1 MPVTYTPLP
10 PPQLRSANPLGLRQ
24 LATVTCNKGEIV
36 LQRSFRTTS
45 LAMCKQSLQGELSSA
60 SKETPLADL
69 LIPRLWS
76 RGRTQERG
84 GKDEGGYGEGETGA
98 GPVPGTP
105 RPAGAGRAASPAP
118 RRVKAGRRGR
128 GAASDQP
135 GCGEGCTSR
144 RDRCR
149 NEQNVV
155 RNGSGG
161 EGELGFSDLWHRVPT
176 PRPPQA
182 RLDRH
187 WGTGRSGHRPQ
198 PGTPGTPGPGSRPLS
213 MFYANFMPK
222 LARTSWTVETLQ
234 TGDKMM
240 GGRFVGSTDP
250 VMDMLSASITV
261 DQRLAEVDI
270 QGSIAYAKALE
281 KAGIL
286 SKSELEKIL
295 SGLEKISE
303 EWSKG
308 VFVLTQTDED
318 IHTANERRLKELIGD
333 IAGKL
338 HTGRSRNDQVVTDL
352 KLFMKS
358 SLSVISAHLLQL
370 IKTLVERAAI
380 EIDVILP
387 GYTHLQKA
395 QPIRWSQ
402 FLLSHAVAL
411 TRDSE
416 RLVEIKKRI
425 NVLPLGSGA
434 LAGNPLEIDRELLR
448 SELDFA
454 SISLNSMD
462 AVSERDFVV
471 EFLSVATLLMI
482 HLSKMAEDLIIY
494 STSEFGFL
502 TLSDTYCT
510 GSSVMPQKKNP
521 DSLELIRSKAGR
533 VFGRLAAILMV
544 LKGLPS
550 TYNKDLQEDKE
561 AVFDVVDTLNAV
573 LQVSTGVISTLQ
585 INKENMEK
593 ALSPEILSSDLA
605 LYLVHKGVM
614 ISLGQQT
621 RKLETLSLHVSQLIE
636 LLLGGL
642 DSNLQMPFRQAHVA
656 SGKAVHLAE
665 SKGLTINNLTLDDL
679 KTISPL
685 FGSDVSQVFNVV
697 NSVEQYTAMGGT
709 AKNSVS
715 AQIDQLREL
724 LKRLKEQS

>member
-1 MPVTYTPLP
+1 M
-10 PPQLRSANPLGLRQ
+10 A
-24 LATVTCNKGEIV
+24 
-36 LQRSFRTTS
+36 
-45 LAMCKQSLQGELSSA
+45 
-60 SKETPLADL
+60 
-69 LIPRLWS
+69 
-76 RGRTQERG
+76 
-84 GKDEGGYGEGETGA
+84 
-98 GPVPGTP
+98 
-105 RPAGAGRAASPAP
+105 
-118 RRVKAGRRGR
+118 
-128 GAASDQP
+128 
-135 GCGEGCTSR
+135 
-144 RDRCR
+144 
-149 NEQNVV
+149 
-155 RNGSGG
+155 
-161 EGELGFSDLWHRVPT
+161 
-176 PRPPQA
+176 
-182 RLDRH
+182 
-187 WGTGRSGHRPQ
+187 
-198 PGTPGTPGPGSRPLS
+198 
-213 MFYANFMPK
+213 
-222 LARTSWTVETLQ
+222 

-250 VMDMLSASITV
+250 VMEMLSSSITY
-261 DQRLAEVDI
+261 DQRLSEVDI
-270 QGSIAYAKALE
+270 QGSMAYAKALE

-286 SKSELEKIL
+286 SKTELEKIL

-308 VFVLTQTDED
+308 IFVVTQTDED

-352 KLFMKS
+352 KLFMKN
-358 SLSVISAHLLQL
+358 SLSVISTHLLQL

-416 RLVEIKKRI
+416 RLGEVKRRI

-448 SELDFA
+448 S
-454 SISLNSMD
+454 
-462 AVSERDFVV
+462 V

-510 GSSVMPQKKNP
+510 GSSLMPQKKNP

-573 LQVSTGVISTLQ
+573 LQVATGVISTLQ

-605 LYLVHKGVM
+605 LYLVHKG
-614 ISLGQQT
+614 
-621 RKLETLSLHVSQLIE
+621 
-636 LLLGGL
+636 
-642 DSNLQMPFRQAHVA
+642 MPFRQAHVA

-665 SKGLTINNLTLDDL
+665 SKGVTINNLSLEDL
-679 KTISPL
+679 KSISPL
-685 FGSDVSQVFNVV
+685 IGSDVSQVFNVV

-709 AKNSVS
+709 AKSSVT
-715 AQIDQLREL
+715 AQIEQLREL
-724 LKRLKEQS
+724 LKKLKEQA